1 MEDISFQEDINFQE
15 VIDYQNYQQ
24 DDDYR
29 SDVFS
34 FQEQKSFGGRKKTR
48 VWEYFDTFG
57 ERKHGHVGC
66 ICKACNWKR
75 SVGKAGEMVD
85 HLALSCPRVSNE
97 VRQYFLEEVRKRPA
111 LKLNHDPSNN
121 NNETAAKKAKT
132 SQKKITSIFESSE
145 LEESKIVRCNRAL
158 TRLFVCCGIP
168 FSVVSNPFFIDFV
181 KSLCPAYELPDRV
194 TLAGSWMN
202 QELVNILT
210 VADIE
215 VRSSGN
221 ITLGLD
227 GWCDPNGRSIYAF
240 ILILPSGKEYIHSLK
255 NLSLHSHTADFI
267 SKEILKVIEDVGA
280 ENFSSVVSD
289 NASTMVK
296 AKRLVNEKYPH
307 IIPVRCITH
316 HINLLTNDIMKHEF
330 SRLTISKC
338 MKIVKYFHQSYK
350 AGALL
355 SEDIKK
361 NLIDGGGLKGYCKT
375 RWTTAF
381 DCLASI
387 LRCESSLHNVLEN
400 YPETL
405 SSEIKD
411 LLRNRIF
418 YQDVEELVNIIKP
431 IKEVLT
437 SLEYKT
443 TTLSD
448 CFIQLIK
455 LGIMIKCTNLLN
467 SEFRLYCLEKFNL
480 RWSQFDFKLYL
491 LGYFFHPS
499 YRGKGL
505 KEGVF
510 RQIVHWSVEI
520 LINNINGGI
529 NSASELVL
537 QMADY
542 KDFQAP
548 YEYKYKPGYKVE
560 SWWAAT
566 GKYNSWIGQIALI
579 INSITPHNVGCE
591 RVFSVL
597 GWMCTKRR
605 SRLSTDRMETMA
617 KLHSYYVS
625 NASKEMNYAFSGLK
639 QDEFLNELNKSF
651 NEITEFSEDEI
662 EDQEK
667 EYDRTDEEEDL
678 DQNNEETL
686 NRGNEIILDK
696 YFDVD
701 AELQKALEVDVR
713 IVIEKETVPV
723 YDHGEK
729 EFDIDELLNSTL
741 NG

>member
-1 MEDISFQEDINFQE
+1 MEDIQEYPAIYDEADIDDIINH
-15 VIDYQNYQQ
+15 QNYQL
-24 DDDYR
+24 DDDFL
-29 SDVFS
+29 SDILPFS
-34 FQEQKSFGGRKKTR
+34 EKKSSVGRKKSQ
-48 VWEYFDTFG
+48 VWDHFDIFG
-57 ERKHGHVGC
+57 EKKHGHVGC
-66 ICKACNWKR
+66 ICRLCNWKR
-75 SVGKAGEMVD
+75 AVGKASEMVD
-85 HLALSCPRVSNE
+85 HLALSCPKASSDVK
-97 VRQYFLEEVRKRPA
+97 QIFLEEVRKRSA
-111 LKLNHDPSNN
+111 LNIND
-121 NNETAAKKAKT
+121 ETATKKART
-132 SQKKITSIFESSE
+132 TQKKITSMFESSE
-145 LEESKIVRCNRAL
+145 LEASKIARCNRAL

-168 FSVVSNPFFIDFV
+168 FRVVSNPFFIDFV
-181 KSLCPAYELPDRV
+181 KSLCPAYELPNRV
-194 TLAGSWMN
+194 TLAGSWVN
-202 QELVNILT
+202 QELTNILT
-210 VADIE
+210 VADSE

-221 ITLGLD
+221 VTLGLD

-240 ILILPSGKEYIHSLK
+240 ILILPSGKEYIHSL
-255 NLSLHSHTADFI
+255 NDFSLHLHTADFI
-267 SKEILKVIEDVGA
+267 SKEILKVIDDVGA
-280 ENFSSVVSD
+280 EKFSAVVSD

-381 DCLASI
+381 DCLESI

-400 YPETL
+400 HPETL
-405 SSEIKD
+405 SSDIKE

-418 YQDVEELVNIIKP
+418 YQDVEELVKIIKP

-448 CFIQLIK
+448 CFVQLMK
-455 LGIMIKCTNLLN
+455 LGFMIKIPNLLN
-467 SEFRLYCLEKFNL
+467 SEFRSYCLDKFNV

-505 KEGVF
+505 KDGVF
-510 RQIVHWSVEI
+510 RQIVHWSVEL
-520 LINNINGGI
+520 LINSVNGGK

-542 KDFQAP
+542 KDFKAP
-548 YEYKYKPGYKVE
+548 YEYAYNPGRYSVE
-560 SWWAAT
+560 SWWKAT
-566 GKYNSWIGQIALI
+566 EKYNSWIGQVALI

-597 GWMCTKRR
+597 GWMCSKRR
-605 SRLSTDRMETMA
+605 SRLSVERMQTMT
-617 KLHSYYVS
+617 KLHAYYVS
-625 NASKEMNYAFSGLK
+625 NASKELNYAFSGLK
-639 QDEFLNELNKSF
+639 QEDFLNQLNKSF
-651 NEITEFSEDEI
+651 NDITEFSEDEI

-667 EYDRTDEEEDL
+667 EYDRPDDDDDL
-678 DQNNEETL
+678 DRNNQETL
-686 NRGNEIILDK
+686 MGGNEIILDK
-696 YFDVD
+696 YFDINV
-701 AELQKALEVDVR
+701 ELQKALEVDVR
-713 IVIEKETVPV
+713 IVIEKEAVPV